1 MKTLAVTKANYIEGF
16 KLQIYFNDETYKIID
31 FENYLFNYE
40 YTYPKYR
47 KLSNFKKFKIDNGE
61 LVWGKNWDI
70 IFPIY
75 KLHSGKI
82 SSGNQSIQTKPFL
95 TFKIG

>member
-1 MKTLAVTKANYIEGF
+1 MKTLTVTKANYVEGF
-16 KLQIYFNDETYKIID
+16 KLHIYFNDNTDRIID

-40 YTYPKYR
+40 FAYPEYR
-47 KLSNFKKFKIDNGE
+47 QVANFKKFKIDKGE

-82 SSGNQSIQTKPFL
+82 LNRKQVVKSKPYLSFEL
-95 TFKIG
+95 